1 MSVMSVAQ
9 ELLTTAWDALD
20 RKPGR
25 SIIQPGLSVAWDDCC
40 DGQLWVRING
50 ATPVYQGNSDCSVA
64 LDVTYAVGIIRCVHS
79 LSDRGKAP
87 TQGQITTD
95 GLDMID
101 DMCRIYSA
109 LDGVKLGHRLTLGA
123 WTPMG
128 PNGGC
133 AGGEWAV
140 ATRL

>member
-1 MSVMSVAQ
+1 YRTLARGFMGDFGDTSTTRWNSRLTGLQPFEGDNMSVMTVAQ

-50 ATPVYQGNSDCSVA
+50 VTPVYKGNSDCSVA
-64 LDVTYAVGIIRCVHS
+64 FGVTYAVGIIRSVHS

-101 DMCRIYSA
+101 DMCRI
-109 LDGVKLGHRLTLGA
+109 
-123 WTPMG
+123 
-128 PNGGC
+128 
-133 AGGEWAV
+133 
-140 ATRL
+140 